1 MGKVGRHIKKESQ
14 TDSDY
19 LEDTMKISGT
29 KSHRR
34 ITPINP
40 VAKNMEKYNRPAT
53 HKDKKK
59 ESKVKGYKIDKA
71 EIDDYDNE
79 L

>member
-1 MGKVGRHIKKESQ
+1 
-14 TDSDY
+14 
-19 LEDTMKISGT
+19 MKISGT

-59 ESKVKGYKIDKA
+59 ESKIKGYKIDKA
-71 EIDDYDNE
+71 EIYDGQV
-79 L
+79 